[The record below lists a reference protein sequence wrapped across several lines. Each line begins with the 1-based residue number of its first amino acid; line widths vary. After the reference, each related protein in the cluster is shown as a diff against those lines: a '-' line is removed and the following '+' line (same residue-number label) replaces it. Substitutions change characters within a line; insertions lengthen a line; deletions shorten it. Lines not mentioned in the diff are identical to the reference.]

1 VQLCSYK
8 QLLAH
13 STYGKEATCLP
24 VQREKVAHLKLDED
38 MVPTAQHRGGVCVEE
53 FGVGVGAPP
62 FTPTQKEHE
71 GRART

>member
-1 VQLCSYK
+1 M
-8 QLLAH
+8 
-13 STYGKEATCLP
+13 
-24 VQREKVAHLKLDED
+24 AHLKLDED